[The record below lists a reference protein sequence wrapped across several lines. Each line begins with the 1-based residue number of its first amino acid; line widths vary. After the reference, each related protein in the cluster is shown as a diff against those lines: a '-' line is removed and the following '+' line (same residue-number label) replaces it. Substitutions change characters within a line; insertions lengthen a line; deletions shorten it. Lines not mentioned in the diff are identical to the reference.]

1 MCTASGCR
9 KIQQLVECRIT
20 NITKI
25 RLVKK
30 QKRLKQSLWCQN
42 MLSMIH
48 IVSICIGTDN
58 IMLSSEWRYTVTK
71 TFGGLVIFCAIAG
84 NITSYSREIFAQL
97 NSLLYY
103 GLFPAIAKICPSF
116 VFPAVAGI
124 FPRFN
129 PEIVAVFNCV
139 QQESSLAVKN
149 GSLCKCIM
157 YCSG

>member
-30 QKRLKQSLWCQN
+30 QKILKQSLWCQN

-84 NITSYSREIFAQL
+84 NITSYSREIFAQF

-103 GLFPAIAKICPSF
+103 GLFPAMQLLVYFSGSTRKLQQFLIVYSRRVAWPSKT
-116 VFPAVAGI
+116 
-124 FPRFN
+124 
-129 PEIVAVFNCV
+129 AVFVNV
-139 QQESSLAVKN
+139 S
-149 GSLCKCIM
+149 IM
-157 YCSG
+157 YCSGQ